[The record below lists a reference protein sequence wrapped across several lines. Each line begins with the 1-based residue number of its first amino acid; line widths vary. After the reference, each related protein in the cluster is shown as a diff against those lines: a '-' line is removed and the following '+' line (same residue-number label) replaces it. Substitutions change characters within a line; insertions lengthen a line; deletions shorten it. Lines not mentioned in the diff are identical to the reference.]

1 MNNAQW
7 ELNRRKTRCA
17 QKSMSITL
25 AIVSVHPCSSE
36 LSFCTTCP
44 CGFRPENED
53 KDKAKK
59 EAMAK
64 QKIRQNYI
72 FKSEEPDL
80 QESVF
85 WKKIIAY
92 QRKLLVGHVLHWFY
106 CSLCWKYTTLSTY
119 FTHPR
124 KCCTKWTTHW
134 IGLHNW
140 TYKDCLNIKG
150 YNISFT

>member
-1 MNNAQW
+1 MGQFFISLLSFKRN
-7 ELNRRKTRCA
+7 KVHT
-17 QKSMSITL
+17 KSMYQSL
-25 AIVSVHPCSSE
+25 ALISVQPCLSE

-64 QKIRQNYI
+64 QKIQQNYI

-92 QRKLLVGHVLHWFY
+92 QRKLLVGRVLH
-106 CSLCWKYTTLSTY
+106 
-119 FTHPR
+119 
-124 KCCTKWTTHW
+124 
-134 IGLHNW
+134 
-140 TYKDCLNIKG
+140 
-150 YNISFT
+150 